1 MTTSFKNIE
10 ALSLPERILMVE
22 DLWDSIVKDNA
33 GIPVLDWQK
42 KELSLRKRK
51 LRKNPDSV
59 MTWRQVKQ
67 SILVRNA

>member
-1 MTTSFKNIE
+1 M
-10 ALSLPERILMVE
+10 PERILMVE

>member
-1 MTTSFKNIE
+1 MTTLFKNIE
-10 ALSLPERILMVE
+10 VLSLPERILMVE
-22 DLWDSIVKDNA
+22 DLWDSIVKKNA
-33 GIPVLDWQK
+33 EIPVLDWQK

-59 MTWRQVKQ
+59 MTWRQVKR